1 MARWSQCAKAMR
13 LLAPLVTLVPA
24 LVAGG
29 LFARGVAELALHVS
43 VPVEFAAV
51 FAPKPAA
58 AATAT
63 TSLVKAVAKPEE
75 PKAPAPVEVEPIHCA
90 MPGRVVVTVADPSA
104 PARSF
109 AVVAVPGGKGMVQ
122 RGASLS
128 GRPVLAVTGSR
139 VWLGGPDLCFLDA
152 TEQGKTAPPKST
164 NGPLEKGIA
173 KIDDNHVRMERAVR
187 DRLFESAG
195 ADFAKTLRFAPNV
208 VDGKI
213 VGMRI
218 LSVQP
223 DSLLAR
229 LGLKTGDE
237 LKSVNGMPI
246 GGPEQLLELY
256 GKLRTAPSLDFE
268 IIRGGAKTVIG
279 VTVE

>member
-1 MARWSQCAKAMR
+1 MR
-13 LLAPLVTLVPA
+13 LLPLVVTLAPA
-24 LVAGG
+24 LLAGG
-29 LFARGVAELALHVS
+29 LFARGVAELALHVP
-43 VPVEFAAV
+43 VPVEAAAF

-58 AATAT
+58 AATEKV
-63 TSLVKAVAKPEE
+63 SLVKAVSHPE
-75 PKAPAPVEVEPIHCA
+75 PAQVITPPLPADPVHCTI
-90 MPGRVVVTVADPSA
+90 PGRVVVTVADPNA

-122 RGASLS
+122 RGTSVS

-139 VWLGGPDLCFLDA
+139 VWLGGASVCFLDA
-152 TEQGKTAPPKST
+152 VENGAKPEPQKTGVDS
-164 NGPLEKGIA
+164 PLVRGIA
-173 KIDDNHVRMERAVR
+173 KIDDSHVRIERSVR

-195 ADFAKTLRFAPNV
+195 ADFAKTLRFAPSV

-213 VGMRI
+213 VGMKI

-223 DSLLAR
+223 GSLLAK

-237 LKSVNGMPI
+237 LKSVNGMPM
-246 GGPEQLLELY
+246 GGPEQMLELY
-256 GKLRTAPSLDFE
+256 GKLRTSPSLDFE
-268 IIRGGAKTVIG
+268 IVRNGEKTIVG

>member
-1 MARWSQCAKAMR
+1 MR
-13 LLAPLVTLVPA
+13 FLPVVVTLAPA
-24 LVAGG
+24 LLAGG
-29 LFARGVAELALHVS
+29 LFARGVAEIALHVP
-43 VPVEFAAV
+43 VPVEAAAF

-58 AATAT
+58 AATEKV
-63 TSLVKAVAKPEE
+63 SLVKAIADHE
-75 PKAPAPVEVEPIHCA
+75 PVTPMPAPLLDPVHCTT
-90 MPGRVVVTVADPSA
+90 PGRVVVTVADPSA

-122 RGASLS
+122 RGTAIS

-139 VWLGGPDLCFLDA
+139 VWLGGANVCYLDA
-152 TEQGKTAPPKST
+152 VEGGAAKPEPPKTGIES
-164 NGPLEKGIA
+164 PLVKGIA
-173 KIDDNHVRMERAVR
+173 KIDDNHVRMDRSVR

-195 ADFAKTLRFAPNV
+195 ADFAKTLRFAPSV

-213 VGMRI
+213 VGMKI

-223 DSLLAR
+223 DSLLSK

-246 GGPEQLLELY
+246 GGPEQMLELY

-268 IIRGGAKTVIG
+268 IMRNGSKTVAS